1 MNVLSEYY
9 SKISEPRT
17 VYFAPIDLPE
27 HIRRRR
33 CNVVWINYT
42 TNTRWFLDASIIVIE
57 AIIAAPESLTSRGL
71 KELELLRIEI

>member
-33 CNVVWINYT
+33 CNVVWINYI
-42 TNTRWFLDASIIVIE
+42 TNTRWFLDGPIVIE
-57 AIIAAPESLTSRGL
+57 DPIRSAPESLTSRGL